1 MRVFF
6 QELIGDSDPEIAAL
20 SQKCER
26 VKKLT
31 DFYLSKVPE
40 ELVSSWKI
48 GCHRLNS
55 VFLLGFENG
64 EVMLRK
70 NSLNILDPEF
80 QFQHAY

>member
-31 DFYLSKVPE
+31 DFYLSKVGRVV
-40 ELVSSWKI
+40 LLW
-48 GCHRLNS
+48 CHGKLA
-55 VFLLGFENG
+55 VVG
-64 EVMLRK
+64 
-70 NSLNILDPEF
+70 
-80 QFQHAY
+80 